1 MPDMLAKKKLS
12 SSLLYIVVI
21 AILLIQIYPVVWLML
36 SSFKSSIEL
45 TTQPFALPDSWSFE
59 NYASV
64 FRESSLLL
72 YIKNTAIVTFTCL
85 ALIIFLSATAGF
97 ALVKMINRLNS
108 KLLLF
113 FTIGIM
119 IPIQVTL
126 IPLFIMYKDY
136 GLLNSYPALILPQV
150 GFALPLSILIF
161 TSFYRYVPNEL
172 IEAAVIDGCNIYQ
185 VFIRII
191 SPLTINTTITVAS
204 INFIFI
210 WNDFVF
216 SNTFTNDKAY
226 KTIAVGLQEFIGAFG
241 ATDWGQTFAAI
252 SISIIPIIVTYL
264 FLNKYVMAGA
274 SDGAV
279 KG

>member
-1 MPDMLAKKKLS
+1 MPSRKKLS
-12 SSLLYIVVI
+12 SSLLYLLVIV
-21 AILLIQIYPVVWLML
+21 ILVIQIYPVVWLML

-45 TTQPFALPDSWSFE
+45 TTRPFAMPSSWSFE

-85 ALIIFLSATAGF
+85 ALIIVLSATAGF

-113 FTIGIM
+113 FTVGIM

-191 SPLTINTTITVAS
+191 SPLTVNTTITVAS

-252 SISIIPIIVTYL
+252 SISIIPIIITYL

>member
-1 MPDMLAKKKLS
+1 MLSRKKALS
-12 SSLLYIVVI
+12 FLLYFIVI
-21 AILLIQIYPVVWLML
+21 AILVVQIYPVVWLML

-45 TTQPFALPDSWSFE
+45 TTKPFSLPTLWSFD
-59 NYASV
+59 NYAAV
-64 FRESSLLL
+64 FRDSSLLL
-72 YIKNTAIVTFTCL
+72 YIKNTAIVTFSCL
-85 ALIIFLSATAGF
+85 LLIVFLSATAGF
-97 ALVKMINRLNS
+97 ALVKMQSRLNS

-126 IPLFIMYKDY
+126 IPLFIMYKES
-136 GLLNSYPALILPQV
+136 GLLNSYLALILPQV

-185 VFIRII
+185 VFLKII

-210 WNDFVF
+210 WNDFIF
-216 SNTFTNDKAY
+216 SNTFTNDIQY

-252 SISIIPIIVTYL
+252 CISIIPIIITYL
-264 FLNKYVMAGA
+264 LLNKYVMAGV

>member
-1 MPDMLAKKKLS
+1 MKSKKTALS
-12 SSLLYIVVI
+12 FLLYFIVI
-21 AILLIQIYPVVWLML
+21 AILIVQIYPVVWLML

-45 TTQPFALPDSWSFE
+45 TTKPFLLPTVWSFA
-59 NYASV
+59 NYADV
-64 FRESSLLL
+64 FRESDLLL
-72 YIKNTAIVTFTCL
+72 YIKNTAIVTFSCL
-85 ALIIFLSATAGF
+85 VLIIFLSATAGF
-97 ALVKMINRLNS
+97 ALVKMNFKLNS

-126 IPLFIMYKDY
+126 IPLFIMYKDF
-136 GLLNSYPALILPQV
+136 GLLNSYLALILPQV

-161 TSFYRYVPNEL
+161 TSFYSYVPNEL

-185 VFIRII
+185 VFYKII
-191 SPLTINTTITVAS
+191 SPLTINTTVTVAS

-210 WNDFVF
+210 WNDFIF
-216 SNTFTNDKAY
+216 SNTFTNDKQY

-252 SISIIPIIVTYL
+252 SISIIPIIITYL
-264 FLNKYVMAGA
+264 FLNKYVMAGV

>member
-1 MPDMLAKKKLS
+1 MLAKNKLS

-45 TTQPFALPDSWSFE
+45 TTQPFALPDWSFE
-59 NYASV
+59 NYVSV

-226 KTIAVGLQEFIGAFG
+226 KTIAVGLRNLSVPLGQQIGARLCG
-241 ATDWGQTFAAI
+241 NQHQHY
-252 SISIIPIIVTYL
+252 SHYC
-264 FLNKYVMAGA
+264 YVL
-274 SDGAV
+274 V
-279 KG
+279 PE

>member
-1 MPDMLAKKKLS
+1 MLATKKLS
-12 SSLLYIVVI
+12 SSLLYILVI

-45 TTQPFALPDSWSFE
+45 TTQPFAMPSSWSFE

-72 YIKNTAIVTFTCL
+72 YIKNTAIVTFACL

-161 TSFYRYVPNEL
+161 TSFYRYVPGEL
-172 IEAAVIDGCNIYQ
+172 LEAAVIDGCNIYQ
-185 VFIRII
+185 VFFRIV

-264 FLNKYVMAGA
+264 FLNKYVMAGV

>member
-1 MPDMLAKKKLS
+1 MLAKKKLS
-12 SSLLYIVVI
+12 SSLLYILVI

-45 TTQPFALPDSWSFE
+45 TTQPFAMPSSWSFE

-72 YIKNTAIVTFTCL
+72 YIKNTAIVTFVCL

-161 TSFYRYVPNEL
+161 TSFYRYVPGEL

-185 VFIRII
+185 VFFRII

-264 FLNKYVMAGA
+264 FLNKYVMAGV

>member
-1 MPDMLAKKKLS
+1 MQSKKRALS
-12 SSLLYIVVI
+12 FLLYFIVI
-21 AILLIQIYPVVWLML
+21 AILIIQIYPVVWLML

-45 TTQPFALPDSWSFE
+45 TTKPFSLPTVWSFS
-59 NYASV
+59 NYAAV
-64 FRESSLLL
+64 FQDSALLL
-72 YIKNTAIVTFTCL
+72 YIKNTAIVTFSCL
-85 ALIIFLSATAGF
+85 LLIILLSSTAGF
-97 ALVKMINRLNS
+97 ALVKMNFKLNS

-113 FTIGIM
+113 FTVGIM

-126 IPLFIMYKDY
+126 IPLFIMYKDF
-136 GLLNSYPALILPQV
+136 GLLNSYLALILPQV

-161 TSFYRYVPNEL
+161 TSFYNYVPNEL

-185 VFIRII
+185 VFYKII

-204 INFIFI
+204 INFVLI
-210 WNDFVF
+210 WNDFIF
-216 SNTFTNDKAY
+216 SNTFTSDKQY

-252 SISIIPIIVTYL
+252 SISIIPIIFIYL
-264 FLNKYVMAGA
+264 FLNKYLMAGV

>member
-1 MPDMLAKKKLS
+1 MLAKKKLS
-12 SSLLYIVVI
+12 SSLLYILVI

-45 TTQPFALPDSWSFE
+45 TTQPFALPDSWSFK

-72 YIKNTAIVTFTCL
+72 YIKNTAVVTFTCL
-85 ALIIFLSATAGF
+85 VLIIFLSATAGF

-161 TSFYRYVPNEL
+161 TSFYRYVPGEL
-172 IEAAVIDGCNIYQ
+172 LEAAVIDGCNIYQ
-185 VFIRII
+185 VFFRIV

-264 FLNKYVMAGA
+264 FLNKYVMAGV

>member
-1 MPDMLAKKKLS
+1 MRTKKKLS
-12 SSLLYIVVI
+12 SFLLYTLVI

-45 TTQPFALPDSWSFE
+45 TTQPFAMPSSWSFD

-85 ALIIFLSATAGF
+85 ALIIILSAMAGF

-161 TSFYRYVPNEL
+161 TSFYRYIPNEL

-191 SPLTINTTITVAS
+191 SPLTLNTTITVAS

-252 SISIIPIIVTYL
+252 SISIIPIIITYL

>member
-1 MPDMLAKKKLS
+1 MRSKKTALTL
-12 SSLLYIVVI
+12 LLYFIVI
-21 AILLIQIYPVVWLML
+21 AILVIQIYPVVWLML

-45 TTQPFALPDSWSFE
+45 TNMPFSLPTSWSFS

-64 FRESSLLL
+64 FQESDLFL
-72 YIKNTAIVTFTCL
+72 YIKNTAIVTFSCL

-97 ALVKMINRLNS
+97 ALVKMNFKMNS

-113 FTIGIM
+113 FTVGIM

-126 IPLFIMYKDY
+126 IPLFIIYKDY
-136 GLLNSYPALILPQV
+136 GLLNSYLALILPQV

-161 TSFYRYVPNEL
+161 TSFYSYVPNEL

-185 VFIRII
+185 VFYKII
-191 SPLTINTTITVAS
+191 SPLTINTTVTVAS
-204 INFIFI
+204 INFILI

-216 SNTFTNDKAY
+216 SNTFTNDKQY

-252 SISIIPIIVTYL
+252 SISIIPIIIIYL
-264 FLNKYVMAGA
+264 FLNKYVMAGV

>member
-1 MPDMLAKKKLS
+1 MLAKKKLS
-12 SSLLYIVVI
+12 SSLLYILVI

-45 TTQPFALPDSWSFE
+45 TTQPFAMPSSWSFE

-72 YIKNTAIVTFTCL
+72 YIKNTAIVTFVCL

-113 FTIGIM
+113 FTVGIM

-161 TSFYRYVPNEL
+161 TSFYRYVPGEL

-264 FLNKYVMAGA
+264 FLNKYVMAGV

>member
-1 MPDMLAKKKLS
+1 MFAKKNLS
-12 SSLLYIVVI
+12 SSLLYFLVI

-36 SSFKSSIEL
+36 SSFKTSIEL
-45 TTQPFALPDSWSFE
+45 TTQPFALPASWSFE

-72 YIKNTAIVTFTCL
+72 YIKNTAIVTFSCL

-161 TSFYRYVPNEL
+161 TSFYRYVPDEL

-185 VFIRII
+185 VFFRII

-264 FLNKYVMAGA
+264 FLNKYVMAGV

>member
-1 MPDMLAKKKLS
+1 MSKKKKLS
-12 SSLLYIVVI
+12 YSLLYILVI

-45 TTQPFALPDSWSFE
+45 TTQPFAMPSSWSFE

-72 YIKNTAIVTFTCL
+72 YIKNTAIVTFACL
-85 ALIIFLSATAGF
+85 ALIVFLSATAGF

-136 GLLNSYPALILPQV
+136 GLLNSYAALILPQV

-161 TSFYRYVPNEL
+161 TSFYRYVPGEL
-172 IEAAVIDGCNIYQ
+172 LEAAVIDGCNIFQ
-185 VFIRII
+185 VFFRIV
-191 SPLTINTTITVAS
+191 SPLTVNTTITVAS

-264 FLNKYVMAGA
+264 FLNKYVMAGV

>member
-1 MPDMLAKKKLS
+1 MPTKKKLS
-12 SSLLYIVVI
+12 YSLLYILVI

-45 TTQPFALPDSWSFE
+45 TTQPFAMPSSWSFE

-85 ALIIFLSATAGF
+85 ALIVFLSATAGF

-136 GLLNSYPALILPQV
+136 GLLNSYAALILPQV

-161 TSFYRYVPNEL
+161 TSFYRYVPGEL
-172 IEAAVIDGCNIYQ
+172 LEAAVIDGCNIYQ
-185 VFIRII
+185 VFFRIV
-191 SPLTINTTITVAS
+191 SPLTVNTTITVAS

-216 SNTFTNDKAY
+216 SNTFTNDKEY

-264 FLNKYVMAGA
+264 FLNKYVMAGV

>member
-1 MPDMLAKKKLS
+1 MLAKNKLS

-59 NYASV
+59 NYVSV

>member
-1 MPDMLAKKKLS
+1 MLAKNKLS

-59 NYASV
+59 NYVSV

-252 SISIIPIIVTYL
+252 STSIIPIIVTYL

>member
-1 MPDMLAKKKLS
+1 MFAKKKLS
-12 SSLLYIVVI
+12 SSLLYLLVI

-45 TTQPFALPDSWSFE
+45 TTQPFAMPASWSFE

-85 ALIIFLSATAGF
+85 ALIIILSATAGF

-108 KLLLF
+108 KLLMF

-136 GLLNSYPALILPQV
+136 GLLNSYLALILPQV

-172 IEAAVIDGCNIYQ
+172 IEAAVIDGCNIFQ
-185 VFIRII
+185 VFFRII
-191 SPLTINTTITVAS
+191 SPLTVNTTITVAS

-252 SISIIPIIVTYL
+252 SISIIPIIVVYL
-264 FLNKYVMAGA
+264 FLNKYVMAGV

>member
-1 MPDMLAKKKLS
+1 MKSKKTALS
-12 SSLLYIVVI
+12 FLLYFIVI
-21 AILLIQIYPVVWLML
+21 AILIVQIYPVVWLML

-45 TTQPFALPDSWSFE
+45 TTKPFSLPTVWSFA
-59 NYASV
+59 NYADV
-64 FRESSLLL
+64 FRESDLLL
-72 YIKNTAIVTFTCL
+72 YIKNTAIVTFSCL
-85 ALIIFLSATAGF
+85 VLIIFLSATAGF
-97 ALVKMINRLNS
+97 ALVKMNFKLNS

-126 IPLFIMYKDY
+126 IPLFIMYKDF
-136 GLLNSYPALILPQV
+136 GLLNSYLALILPQV

-161 TSFYRYVPNEL
+161 TSFYSYVPNEL

-185 VFIRII
+185 VFYKII
-191 SPLTINTTITVAS
+191 SPLTINTTVTVAS

-210 WNDFVF
+210 WNDFIF
-216 SNTFTNDKAY
+216 SNTFTNDKRY

-252 SISIIPIIVTYL
+252 SISIIPIIITYL
-264 FLNKYVMAGA
+264 FLNKYVMAGV

>member
-1 MPDMLAKKKLS
+1 MSTKKKLS
-12 SSLLYIVVI
+12 YSLLYILVI
-21 AILLIQIYPVVWLML
+21 VIMLIQIYPVVWLML

-45 TTQPFALPDSWSFE
+45 TTQPFAMPSSWSFE

-85 ALIIFLSATAGF
+85 ALIVFLSATAGF

-136 GLLNSYPALILPQV
+136 GLLNSYAALILPQV

-161 TSFYRYVPNEL
+161 TSFYRYVPGEL
-172 IEAAVIDGCNIYQ
+172 LEAAVIDGCNIFQ
-185 VFIRII
+185 LFFRIV

-264 FLNKYVMAGA
+264 FLNKYVMAGV

>member
-1 MPDMLAKKKLS
+1 MRSKKTALS
-12 SSLLYIVVI
+12 FLLYFIVMT
-21 AILLIQIYPVVWLML
+21 ILIVQIYPVVWLLL

-45 TTQPFALPDSWSFE
+45 TAKPFSLPTTWSFA
-59 NYASV
+59 NYANV
-64 FRESSLLL
+64 FRESNLLL
-72 YIKNTAIVTFTCL
+72 YIKNTAIVTFSCL
-85 ALIIFLSATAGF
+85 VLIIFLSATAGF
-97 ALVKMINRLNS
+97 ALIKMNFKLNS

-113 FTIGIM
+113 FTLGIM

-126 IPLFIMYKDY
+126 IPLFIMYKDF
-136 GLLNSYPALILPQV
+136 GLLNSYLALILPQV

-161 TSFYRYVPNEL
+161 TSFYSYVPNEL

-185 VFIRII
+185 VFYKII

-210 WNDFVF
+210 WNDFIF
-216 SNTFTNDKAY
+216 SNTFTNDKQF

-252 SISIIPIIVTYL
+252 CISIIPIIITYL
-264 FLNKYVMAGA
+264 FLNKYVMAGV

>member
-1 MPDMLAKKKLS
+1 MLANKKLS
-12 SSLLYIVVI
+12 SSLLYILVI

-45 TTQPFALPDSWSFE
+45 TTQPFAMPSSWSFE

-72 YIKNTAIVTFTCL
+72 YIKNTAIVTFVCL

-161 TSFYRYVPNEL
+161 TSFYRYVPGEL

-185 VFIRII
+185 VFFRII

-264 FLNKYVMAGA
+264 FLNKYVMAGV

>member
-1 MPDMLAKKKLS
+1 MSKKKKLS
-12 SSLLYIVVI
+12 YSLLYYLVI

-45 TTQPFALPDSWSFE
+45 TTQPFAMPSSWSFE

-85 ALIIFLSATAGF
+85 ALIVFLSATAGF

-136 GLLNSYPALILPQV
+136 GLLNSYAALILPQV

-161 TSFYRYVPNEL
+161 TSFYRYVPGEL
-172 IEAAVIDGCNIYQ
+172 LEAAVIDGCNIFQ
-185 VFIRII
+185 VFFRIV
-191 SPLTINTTITVAS
+191 SPLTVNTTITVAS

-264 FLNKYVMAGA
+264 FLNKYVMAGV

>member
-1 MPDMLAKKKLS
+1 MQSKKTALS
-12 SSLLYIVVI
+12 FLLYFIVIVI
-21 AILLIQIYPVVWLML
+21 LIVQIYPVVWLFL

-45 TTQPFALPDSWSFE
+45 TTKPFSMPETWSLA
-59 NYASV
+59 NYTAV
-64 FRESSLLL
+64 FQRSDLLL
-72 YIKNTAIVTFTCL
+72 YIKNTAIVTFSSL
-85 ALIIFLSATAGF
+85 VLIIFLSATAGF
-97 ALVKMINRLNS
+97 ALVKMNFKLNS

-136 GLLNSYPALILPQV
+136 GLLNSYLALILPQV

-161 TSFYRYVPNEL
+161 TSFYSYVPNEL

-185 VFIRII
+185 VFYKII
-191 SPLTINTTITVAS
+191 SPLTINTTVTVAS

-210 WNDFVF
+210 WNDFIF
-216 SNTFTNDKAY
+216 SNTFTNDKQY

-252 SISIIPIIVTYL
+252 CVSIIPIIITYL
-264 FLNKYVMAGA
+264 FLNKYVMAGV

>member
-1 MPDMLAKKKLS
+1 MLSRKKALS
-12 SSLLYIVVI
+12 FLLYFIVI
-21 AILLIQIYPVVWLML
+21 AILVVQIYPVVWLML

-45 TTQPFALPDSWSFE
+45 TTKPFALPTLWSFD
-59 NYASV
+59 NYAAV
-64 FRESSLLL
+64 FRDSSLLL
-72 YIKNTAIVTFTCL
+72 YIKNTAIVTFSCL
-85 ALIIFLSATAGF
+85 LLIVFLSATAGF
-97 ALVKMINRLNS
+97 ALVKMQSRLNS

-126 IPLFIMYKDY
+126 IPLFIMYKES
-136 GLLNSYPALILPQV
+136 GLLNSYLALILPQV

-185 VFIRII
+185 VFFKII

-210 WNDFVF
+210 WNDFIF
-216 SNTFTNDKAY
+216 SNTFTNDKQY

-252 SISIIPIIVTYL
+252 CISIIPIIITYL
-264 FLNKYVMAGA
+264 LLNKYVMAGV

>member
-1 MPDMLAKKKLS
+1 MLAKKKLS
-12 SSLLYIVVI
+12 SSLLYILVI
-21 AILLIQIYPVVWLML
+21 AILLVQIYPVVWLML

-45 TTQPFALPDSWSFE
+45 TTQPFAMPSSWSFE

-72 YIKNTAIVTFTCL
+72 YIKNTAIVTFVCL

-161 TSFYRYVPNEL
+161 TSFYRYVPGEL

-185 VFIRII
+185 VFFRII

-264 FLNKYVMAGA
+264 FLNKYVMAGV

>member
-1 MPDMLAKKKLS
+1 MLATKKLS
-12 SSLLYIVVI
+12 SSLLYILVI

-45 TTQPFALPDSWSFE
+45 TTQPFAMPSSWSFE

-72 YIKNTAIVTFTCL
+72 YIKNTAIVTFACL

-136 GLLNSYPALILPQV
+136 GLLNSFPALILPQV

-161 TSFYRYVPNEL
+161 TSFYRYVPGEL

-185 VFIRII
+185 VFFRII
-191 SPLTINTTITVAS
+191 SPLTINTTITVAT

-264 FLNKYVMAGA
+264 FLNKYVMAGV

>member
-1 MPDMLAKKKLS
+1 MLAKKKLS
-12 SSLLYIVVI
+12 SSLLYILVI

-85 ALIIFLSATAGF
+85 ALIIILSATAGF

-191 SPLTINTTITVAS
+191 SPLTLNTTITVAS